1 MSNVQE
7 PSADERKA
15 FVAKLT
21 AFRDGLTETEQRM
34 FDELLRAA
42 AATPEP
48 AEVTPFWLGGLL
60 QGTGMGAP
68 GTTADIWTSP
78 EGSNNPFR

>member
-1 MSNVQE
+1 MANVQE
-7 PSADERKA
+7 PSEDEHKA

-21 AFRDGLTETEQRM
+21 AFRDGLTSTEQRM
-34 FDELLRAA
+34 FDELVRAA
-42 AATPEP
+42 VARPEP

-60 QGTGMGAP
+60 GGSGLGAP
-68 GTTADIWTSP
+68 GTTTDIWTSP